1 MAGGLVSAVE
11 DGADLIV
18 DIATLTG
25 AQMMALGNRVS
36 AVMGTDG
43 AIADVLAAAQE
54 SGESFWA
61 MPLPEELRPTLDSQV
76 ADLANMGQR
85 WGGMLVAGH
94 FLKEFTDGRPWA
106 HLDIAGPA
114 YNGSAPYGY
123 TVKGGTGVGVRTML
137 SLLEAQ
143 AQ

>member
-1 MAGGLVSAVE
+1 MGSDGTVS
-11 DGADLIV
+11 
-18 DIATLTG
+18 
-25 AQMMALGNRVS
+25 
-36 AVMGTDG
+36 
-43 AIADVLAAAQE
+43 DVLDAAQNA
-54 SGESFWA
+54 GESFWA

-114 YNGSAPYGY
+114 YNSGGAYGY
-123 TVKGGTGVGVRTML
+123 TAKGGTGHGVRTML
-137 SLLEAQ
+137 KFLENAS
-143 AQ
+143 